1 VRQPHTT
8 DDWRLH
14 VFVFGAFRPL
24 RLAATSRR
32 TAGTSECTGSTAALA
47 RPAGTAATTRT
58 ATEATAASSGWGTDA
73 AATATTTA
81 AAVVTAATAAGA
93 TA

>member
-8 DDWRLH
+8 DDRRLH
-14 VFVFGAFRPL
+14 VLVFGAFRPL

-47 RPAGTAATTRT
+47 RPAATATATRA
-58 ATEATAASSGWGTDA
+58 ATEAAAAASGWGTDA
-73 AATATTTA
+73 ATAA
-81 AAVVTAATAAGA
+81 AAVVTATATAARA
-93 TA
+93 AA

>member
-14 VFVFGAFRPL
+14 VLVFGAFRPL

-47 RPAGTAATTRT
+47 RPAATAATTRA

-73 AATATTTA
+73 AATATAT
-81 AAVVTAATAAGA
+81 AVVTAATAAGA
-93 TA
+93 SA

>member
-8 DDWRLH
+8 DDRRLH
-14 VFVFGAFRPL
+14 VLVFGAFRPL

-47 RPAGTAATTRT
+47 RPAGTAAATRA
-58 ATEATAASSGWGTDA
+58 ATEAAAASSRWGTDA
-73 AATATTTA
+73 AAATATAT
-81 AAVVTAATAAGA
+81 AVVTAATAAGA